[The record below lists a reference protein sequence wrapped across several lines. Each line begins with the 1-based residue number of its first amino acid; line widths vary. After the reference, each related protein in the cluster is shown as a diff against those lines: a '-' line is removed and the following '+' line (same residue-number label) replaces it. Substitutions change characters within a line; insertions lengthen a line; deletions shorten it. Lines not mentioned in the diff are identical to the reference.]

1 MSDLARRWDDMP
13 LARRLFSGRRQLS
26 WGWSYLGAIAMWL
39 VVTIGVGRGGTGT
52 LVEAAIVGSFYFVA
66 GSGQMFVIA
75 LGNGNVDLSIPYV
88 MTVSGV
94 VAVDVMNGT
103 NGPMV
108 PGLLLGIAVGLAAGM
123 INAFVVRVLRVEPII
138 GTLAVGFILDSVAIR
153 LTDAISPP
161 QPSPDLTSFTVMKV
175 AGVPVMP
182 VVFVAAAV
190 LLALVAGRSL
200 FGWGVTGYGQRA
212 EAAILAKLPV
222 RRAITGAYLL
232 SGLFA
237 GLAGVLLAAFSGG
250 ASLDASQP
258 FLLGSIAVVVLGGSS
273 IAGGEISFA
282 GVWGGAL
289 FLTLISTA
297 VTALGLSASWQDIVE
312 GLVIILALSIQ
323 GRRGNTPG

>member
-1 MSDLARRWDDMP
+1 MSDLARYREAMP
-13 LARRLFSGRRQLS
+13 WVRRLVSRRRLS
-26 WGWSYLGAIAMWL
+26 WGWSYLGAVAMWL

-52 LVEAAIVGSFYFVA
+52 LVEAAMVGSFYFVA

-75 LGNGNVDLSIPYV
+75 LGNGNVDLSIPYT

-103 NGPMV
+103 NVGMV
-108 PGLLLGIAVGLAAGM
+108 PGLLLGLAVGLAVGM
-123 INAFVVRVLRVEPII
+123 INVFVVRVIRVEPII
-138 GTLAVGFILDSVAIR
+138 GTLAVGFILESVAVR
-153 LTDAISPP
+153 LTNAIFPP

-175 AGVPVMP
+175 VGVPVMP

-190 LLALVAGRSL
+190 LLALVSGRSL

-222 RRAITGAYLL
+222 RLAIAGAYLL

-237 GLAGVLLAAFSGG
+237 GLAGVLFAAYSGG
-250 ASLDASQP
+250 ASLDASAP

-273 IAGGEISFA
+273 IAGGEMSFA

-312 GLVIILALSIQ
+312 GFVIVLALSIQ
-323 GRRGNTPG
+323 GQRGNARG